1 MKRQYLL
8 LAFMITGCC
17 TPQVVTKIEVRERVD
32 SVFIPGA
39 VVTLTAPSDTVV
51 IAQTDSALSIHA
63 SIDTTVSG
71 VRMNLHYR
79 YPPDSWNIDLS
90 TRDTVVRYIARDS
103 IIQTPYEVIRER
115 VPFWMY
121 VTLAGMVLALL
132 ACIIRR

>member
-1 MKRQYLL
+1 MKQYYLCL
-8 LAFMITGCC
+8 TLVLAGCC

-51 IAQTDSALSIHA
+51 IAQTDSAISLHA
-63 SIDTTVSG
+63 SIDTIVSG
-71 VRMNLHYR
+71 AHIQLRYS
-79 YPPDSWNIDLS
+79 YPPDQWNINLRN
-90 TRDTVVRYIARDS
+90 RDTVVRYIARDS
-103 IIQTPYEVIRER
+103 IIQMPYEVVRER